1 MGSAFAQ
8 EQLLLNIQEDAW
20 AVLRM
25 TGYQVLRENDRG
37 HHGLV
42 VELYDENHLG
52 VFYTLDNGHDAS
64 PDGHGLRVRYTGL
77 SGPEIFTRYNLPGDM
92 LSWQQKAV
100 EPALVA
106 IRDHRSGL
114 DLPTTDI
121 ECESQMDS
129 PHTNRKE
136 LSVGNE
142 RRDAE

>member
-1 MGSAFAQ
+1 VSGSALAQ

-42 VELYDENHLG
+42 IELSDENHLS
-52 VFYTLDNGHDAS
+52 VFYTLDNGHDTS
-64 PDGHGLRVRYTGL
+64 PDGHGLRVRFQGL
-77 SGPEIFTRYNLPGDM
+77 SGPEIFTRYDLPGDA

-106 IRDHRSGL
+106 IQQHRNDILKGI
-114 DLPTTDI
+114 TDN
-121 ECESQMDS
+121 EC
-129 PHTNRKE
+129 
-136 LSVGNE
+136 
-142 RRDAE
+142 